1 MADSTPSG
9 HESGAS
15 GTSRGGGA
23 RDGGGGGRGGVPPA
37 QVDRWLESWRQRL
50 EGDPRLPEEEARLV
64 VEAVLSNVAASYPES
79 LERAGRAWGRAHRS
93 VSAMVGRLSSFREA
107 LAAGG
112 VDDPLRMHRA
122 LDQITASATEE
133 VLNRLERASRTDA
146 LTGVGNRRAFDETLS
161 AALSA
166 ASRQGHD
173 VTVVAVDLDGL
184 KRINDTEGHAA
195 GDAAL
200 LDLVRAFY
208 SGLRDED
215 TVFRVGGDEFVIL
228 LPFTSVDAAGVLMER
243 IQDSAAPAFTWG
255 AAGFPSDGADA
266 RVLVEAADQE
276 MLRRRDEDRRA
287 VVIGARR
294 TAFGDAGQRAWELRR
309 WAWVPAAA
317 VVVLVA
323 ALLAAFL
330 SSSPP
335 RHSVSAGRGPGHG
348 ASGPPPATGV
358 NGGSQQ
364 PSSSGSGRRP
374 VTAASGGGAPAVTGY
389 TSPLP
394 GAPGSPG
401 GSTTPPGTS
410 PTPPGSPAPPGGQ
423 GGLFGALEQLLSPVP
438 LVGGP
443 NGLLSTV
450 GGVLT
455 GPSNVSTGTT
465 SASTGSSPAITA
477 TTVVPAPTTAGPLS
491 TGSGSGLLG
500 AVTHL
505 LG

>member
-1 MADSTPSG
+1 VA
-9 HESGAS
+9 
-15 GTSRGGGA
+15 
-23 RDGGGGGRGGVPPA
+23 
-37 QVDRWLESWRQRL
+37 
-50 EGDPRLPEEEARLV
+50 
-64 VEAVLSNVAASYPES
+64 EAVLSNLAGADPES

-112 VDDPLRMHRA
+112 VDEPLRMHRA

-166 ASRQGHD
+166 ASRQGHE

-228 LPFTSVDAAGVLMER
+228 LPFTSVDAAAVLMER
-243 IQDSAAPAFTWG
+243 IQESAAPAFTWG

-287 VVIGARR
+287 VVIGAGRMSFAEAR
-294 TAFGDAGQRAWELRR
+294 QRARELRR

-323 ALLAAFL
+323 SLLAAFL
-330 SSSPP
+330 SSSAP
-335 RHSVSAGRGPGHG
+335 RHSVSAGRGPSHG
-348 ASGPPPATGV
+348 ASGPPPATGSR
-358 NGGSQQ
+358 GGSGQR
-364 PSSSGSGRRP
+364 SSSGSGHQP
-374 VTAASGGGAPAVTGY
+374 VTAASGGAAAAVTGY

-394 GAPGSPG
+394 SGPGSPG

-410 PTPPGSPAPPGGQ
+410 PSPPGSPAPGGQ

-438 LVGGP
+438 LVGGQD
-443 NGLLSTV
+443 GLLSTV

-455 GPSNVSTGTT
+455 GPSNASTGTI
-465 SASTGSSPAITA
+465 SASTGSSPATTA
-477 TTVVPAPTTAGPLS
+477 TTVVPAPTTAGPVS
-491 TGSGSGLLG
+491 TRSGSGLLG